1 VSFVDGEAYIIGK
14 PPILLHTK
22 DKGQN
27 WERVPLSPKLP
38 GEPSNIVAL
47 GSGNNRHFITVKNIS
62 FMLVTDHYMAS
73 VAKCIC
79 MIVMV

>member
-1 VSFVDGEAYIIGK
+1 VDGEAFIIGK

-22 DKGQN
+22 DKGTS

-47 GSGNNRHFITVKNIS
+47 GNGE
-62 FMLVTDHYMAS
+62 
-73 VAKCIC
+73 
-79 MIVMV
+79 

>member
-1 VSFVDGEAYIIGK
+1 MTFVDGEAFIIGK

-27 WERVPLSPKLP
+27 WERIPLSPKLP

-47 GSGNNRHFITVKNIS
+47 GSGLCFVS
-62 FMLVTDHYMAS
+62 FYRSQDGN
-73 VAKCIC
+73 
-79 MIVMV
+79 